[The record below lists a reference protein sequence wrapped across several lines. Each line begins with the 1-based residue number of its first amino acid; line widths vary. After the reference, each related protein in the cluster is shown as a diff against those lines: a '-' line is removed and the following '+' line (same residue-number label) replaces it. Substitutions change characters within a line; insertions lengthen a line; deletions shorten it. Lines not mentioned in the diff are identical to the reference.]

1 METRDFEMLKL
12 RVVDGLSL
20 EKIGEKYDL
29 TRERVRQII
38 LAAYGTLLTDDYRLQ
53 WMKREGIDDL
63 GEPLLDLVLSAEQRE
78 RKALIRLLDGLRRNY
93 DIRCPEDII
102 KIPQKDI
109 LRTKNFGATNFWYV
123 KRALMNYGM
132 PYDLDTKEVVE
143 QKIAASAEKS
153 CVGLRLRFRILRRD
167 KFRCQYCGKSPKDDE
182 RVVLEVDHV
191 RPLSK
196 GGMWD
201 DENLVTSCKNC
212 NLGKGDII
220 LQDGP
225 ADEEE

>member
-38 LAAYGTLLTDDYRLQ
+38 LDAYGALLTDDYRLQ

-63 GEPLLDLVLSAEQRE
+63 SEPLLDLLLSAEQRE
-78 RKALIRLLDGLRRNY
+78 RKALIRLLDGLRRSY

-102 KIPQKDI
+102 KIPQRDL

-143 QKIAASAEKS
+143 QKIEASSEK
-153 CVGLRLRFRILRRD
+153 VHAGLRLRFKILHRD
-167 KFRCQYCGKSPKDDE
+167 KFKCQYCGKSPKSDE
-182 RVVLEVDHV
+182 NVVLEVDHI

-196 GGMWD
+196 GGLWGED
-201 DENLVTSCKNC
+201 NLITSCKTC

-220 LQDGP
+220 LQDRP
-225 ADEEE
+225 E